1 MTHTYKGAMIL
12 LATKS
17 DAEKS
22 AAAKLIVSEFGQK
35 KWLGLIFK

>member
-1 MTHTYKGAMIL
+1 MTYTYKGAMVL

-22 AAAKLIVSEFGQK
+22 AATKLIVSEFGQK
-35 KWLGLIFK
+35 KMACFDF